1 VEKHSQFGG
10 PEGTSPVTCSEFDVL
25 LSDALDGVLSA
36 ASQGRFDLHRQQC
49 ATCSSLFRETAAGL
63 KWLNALEDVEPPANL
78 VHSVLAATSVQT
90 RAAIAAAPKLGWK
103 QRISEILGDLAVP
116 FRGLV
121 REPRLVMTAAMAIFS
136 LTLSLNLAGV
146 KLSDFKHIDLRPS
159 AIRETAT
166 IKYTETTNRVIHYYE
181 SIRLVYEVETRLQ
194 ELKRATTTPDEQEQR
209 RPVDRNKTEN
219 KQDQERKQ
227 NYYSMDRENMQLAKW
242 STDTLNSSIPELC
255 LTAKMHEGNSSNRI
269 QNFVIAE
276 LPSGLQSDKSSRSL
290 LA

>member
-1 VEKHSQFGG
+1 MEKHSQFGS
-10 PEGTSPVTCSEFDVL
+10 PEDASPVTCSEFDML

-36 ASQGRFDLHRQQC
+36 ASKQRFDLHRERC
-49 ATCSSLFRETAAGL
+49 ATCGSLFRETAAGL
-63 KWLNALEDVEPPANL
+63 KWLNALEEVEPPANL
-78 VHSVLAATSVQT
+78 VHNVLAATSVQS
-90 RAAIAAAPKLGWK
+90 RAAIAAPKVGWK
-103 QRISEILGDLAVP
+103 ERISGVLSDLAVP

-121 REPRLVMTAAMAIFS
+121 REPRLIMTAAMAIFS

-146 KLSDFKHIDLRPS
+146 KFSDFKHIDLRPS

-166 IKYTETTNRVIHYYE
+166 IKYTETTNRVIHYYN
-181 SIRLVYEVETRLQ
+181 SIRLVYEVESRLQ
-194 ELKRATTTPDEQEQR
+194 ELKRATTTPDEQGQR
-209 RPVDRNKTEN
+209 RPADRNKTEN

-269 QNFVIAE
+269 ENFVIAE

-290 LA
+290 IA